1 MVIDKRKLFVQIL
14 AVIGFALS
22 VKLAMIY
29 YTANYDKYA
38 LSSFCSINDFIDCDG
53 AAKSTVSQFL
63 GIPLAYWGMLFY
75 LLTLLLTFVDKLKNI
90 KFLKFLEVFK
100 NPMAYITVIGTFAFL
115 VSMSLAG
122 ISIWKIKK
130 LCILCVVTY
139 FIDFLIALIPPLN
152 IKDYINSF
160 KITFFDFI
168 DGVKNYPKTFVV
180 LLLLSVS
187 FLTYSEITDCFIPH
201 MKKAKE
207 IKKFMQMREN
217 PYRIK
222 GNLLGSENADVIVE
236 LYSDFG
242 CPICYIHNI
251 MLHKVVQQYKNVKV
265 IHYNMPFDKECN
277 YELSMTM
284 HPGGCYMA
292 KAAIAA
298 GKQGDYWGM
307 SSLLYENHPMNEEEL
322 IPLIEK
328 LGLDKDKLLRDMD
341 SNETDKKIQE
351 DLKKSYELGL
361 DATPTTFVNGE
372 KRLGI
377 MSLTD
382 MEKLLEDHGAKRK
395 E

>member
-38 LSSFCSINDFIDCDG
+38 LASFCSINDFIDCDG

-75 LLTLLLTFVDKLKNI
+75 LLTLFLTFVDKLKNI

-152 IKDYINSF
+152 MKDYFQSF
-160 KITFFDFI
+160 KTTFFDFI
-168 DGVKNYPKTFVV
+168 DGIKNYPKTFVV

-187 FLTYSEITDCFIPH
+187 FLTYSEMTDCFIPH
-201 MKKAKE
+201 MKRAKE

-222 GNLLGSENADVIVE
+222 GNLLGSENADVVVE

-277 YELSMTM
+277 YEISVTM

-307 SSLLYENHPMNEEEL
+307 SSLLYETHPMNEEEL
-322 IPLIEK
+322 VPLIEK

-351 DLKKSYELGL
+351 DLNKSYELGL
-361 DATPTTFVNGE
+361 DATPTMFVNGE
-372 KRLGI
+372 KKLGI

-382 MEKLLEDHGAKRK
+382 MEKLFEDHGAKRK